1 MRWRIAKRGLKKDID
16 LSFLK
21 GREVGQIAIGLYQV
35 QFGFDEDV
43 RISVEAEFRY
53 FDGREEWNW
62 KPEPGKAQVAAR
74 TVGLLGR
81 TVEKVEWKED
91 GTLTLGFS
99 DGQRLTVLDSSEE
112 FESYDVTRPGRKII
126 V

>member
-1 MRWRIAKRGLKKDID
+1 MYGLKKDID
-16 LSFLK
+16 WSFLQ

-62 KPEPGKAQVAAR
+62 KPEPGEAQVGCCHGPSTAWPTLAR
-74 TVGLLGR
+74 RERGRKSATAVGMTEAGGRGWLLVFGRCVGLGCCR
-81 TVEKVEWKED
+81 GPSTAGHK
-91 GTLTLGFS
+91 
-99 DGQRLTVLDSSEE
+99 
-112 FESYDVTRPGRKII
+112 
-126 V
+126 

>member
-1 MRWRIAKRGLKKDID
+1 MYGLKKDID
-16 LSFLK
+16 WSFLQ

-62 KPEPGKAQVAAR
+62 KPEPGKAQVGAR

-99 DGQRLTVLDSSEE
+99 DGQRLTVVDSSEE
-112 FESYDVTRPGRKII
+112 FASYDVTRPGRKII